1 MNPITRLSL
10 VDRSDADLS
19 IVAQCRLLKVA
30 RSTLYYRAAP
40 ASEDDLRLMRR
51 LDEQYLATPFYGSR
65 RMVSVLRREGE
76 AVNRKRVRRLMRLM
90 GLEAIYQKPN
100 TSRRHPEH
108 KVYPYLLRDLVIDRP
123 NQVWCADITYIP
135 LSKGFVYLVAVMDW
149 FSRRVLAWR
158 ISIGLDMA
166 FCVEALQDALDRY
179 GQPEIFNTDQG
190 VQFTSG
196 DFIDELAGRGVRI
209 SMDGKGRFLD
219 NIFIERLWRSLK
231 YEEVFI
237 KAYASVGEAR
247 RGISGWLAFYNDAR
261 LHQALGYRT
270 PREMFESTPTCG
282 HVDNASALT
291 TSPQAPHQQQRDS
304 IDIQNVLSSFVA
316 PFVRVGGVA
325 TGGSSLS
332 SPRFLSNGWGPP
344 QCSGSNRWH
353 RRPATLLPE
362 YSRYGADGDQI
373 GAPAP
378 TPTADA

>member
-1 MNPITRLSL
+1 MNQVARLSL
-10 VDRSDADLS
+10 VDGADADLS

-40 ASEDDLRLMRR
+40 VSADDLRLMRR

-65 RMVSVLRREGE
+65 RMVVVLRREGE

-108 KVYPYLLRDLVIDRP
+108 KVYPYLLRDLTIDRP

-135 LSKGFVYLVAVMDW
+135 LAKGFVYLVAVMDW

-158 ISIGLDMA
+158 LPIGMDTA

-219 NIFIERLWRSLK
+219 NIFVERLWRSLK

-247 RGISGWLAFYNDAR
+247 RGISGWLTFYNPASEDPSGYVLEGNRLGWPRSDPARYLGFWRARSVMASAAGDAR
-261 LHQALGYRT
+261 
-270 PREMFESTPTCG
+270 
-282 HVDNASALT
+282 
-291 TSPQAPHQQQRDS
+291 
-304 IDIQNVLSSFVA
+304 
-316 PFVRVGGVA
+316 
-325 TGGSSLS
+325 
-332 SPRFLSNGWGPP
+332 SPRLKIQGPSGKGRMALISPLSAARRSVLGETFKRRAASPRL
-344 QCSGSNRWH
+344 SHGSFPSSAALKTGIR
-353 RRPATLLPE
+353 
-362 YSRYGADGDQI
+362 
-373 GAPAP
+373 
-378 TPTADA
+378 